1 MITLRILN
9 EGSRSME
16 SEKPSD
22 RASGNGGTGKRGS
35 RASGGAK
42 SGRASNRKERV
53 LQTRIP
59 EALDEEIKA
68 QARELGV
75 SVSNLVRNILRN
87 TLGLVGDVVEDTANL
102 TRRALGEE
110 PEARQPGAARP
121 MRGSSPAAPDPSP
134 VVGWQQITL
143 NVNAVC
149 AECNAILKK
158 GTDAAAAVGGDP
170 NAPTLICPSCLEEL
184 RKN

>member
-1 MITLRILN
+1 MA
-9 EGSRSME
+9 
-16 SEKPSD
+16 SEKSSD
-22 RASGNGGTGKRGS
+22 RACGNGDTGKRDS
-35 RASGGAK
+35 RASGGAE

-53 LQTRIP
+53 LHTRIP

-87 TLGLVGDVVEDTANL
+87 TLGLVGDVVDDTADL

-121 MRGSSPAAPDPSP
+121 MRGSSPAAPGSSP

-149 AECNAILKK
+149 AECNAILEK
-158 GTDAAAAVGGDP
+158 GTDAAVAIGGNP
-170 NAPTLICPSCLEEL
+170 TAPTLICPSCLEKL
-184 RKN
+184 RKNRTER

>member
-1 MITLRILN
+1 MP
-9 EGSRSME
+9 
-16 SEKPSD
+16 SEKPSEHT
-22 RASGNGGTGKRGS
+22 SGSGDTGERDS
-35 RASGGAK
+35 RATGGAE
-42 SGRASNRKERV
+42 SGRASDRKERV
-53 LQTRIP
+53 LHTRIP
-59 EALDEEIKA
+59 EALDEEIRA

-110 PEARQPGAARP
+110 PKARQPGAARP
-121 MRGSSPAAPDPSP
+121 MRGSSPEAPGPSP
-134 VVGWQQITL
+134 VVGWQRITL

-149 AECNAILKK
+149 AECNAILEK
-158 GTDAAAAVGGDP
+158 GTDAAAGVGGDP
-170 NAPTLICPSCLEEL
+170 TTPTLICPSCLEKL

>member
-1 MITLRILN
+1 M
-9 EGSRSME
+9 
-16 SEKPSD
+16 PSD
-22 RASGNGGTGKRGS
+22 KSSERVHEDGDSGERDS
-35 RASGGAK
+35 RASGGAE
-42 SGRASNRKERV
+42 SGRASDRKERV
-53 LQTRIP
+53 LHTRIP

-110 PEARQPGAARP
+110 PEPGQPGAARP
-121 MRGSSPAAPDPSP
+121 MRGSSPAAPGPSP

-149 AECNAILKK
+149 AECNAILEK
-158 GTDAAAAVGGDP
+158 GTDAAAGVGGNP
-170 NAPTLICPSCLEEL
+170 TAPTVICPSCLEKL
-184 RKN
+184 RKI

>member
-1 MITLRILN
+1 MP
-9 EGSRSME
+9 
-16 SEKPSD
+16 SEKSSEPD
-22 RASGNGGTGKRGS
+22 HENGDSGERGS
-35 RASGGAK
+35 RASVGAE

-53 LQTRIP
+53 LHTRIP
-59 EALDEEIKA
+59 EALDEEIRA

-110 PEARQPGAARP
+110 PEARRPGAARS
-121 MRGSSPAAPDPSP
+121 MRGLSPAAPGPSP

-149 AECNAILKK
+149 AECNAILEK
-158 GTDAAAAVGGDP
+158 GADAAASVGGNP
-170 NAPTLICPSCLEEL
+170 TAPTLICPSCLEQL
-184 RKN
+184 RKS

>member
-1 MITLRILN
+1 M
-9 EGSRSME
+9 
-16 SEKPSD
+16 
-22 RASGNGGTGKRGS
+22 ASGKASDHARGNGDTGERDS
-35 RASGGAK
+35 RASGGAE
-42 SGRASNRKERV
+42 SRRASGRKERV
-53 LQTRIP
+53 IHTRIP

-121 MRGSSPAAPDPSP
+121 RRGSSRAAPDPSP
-134 VVGWQQITL
+134 VVGWQHITL

-149 AECNAILKK
+149 AECNAILEK

-170 NAPTLICPSCLEEL
+170 TAPTLICPSCLEKR

>member
-1 MITLRILN
+1 MQS
-9 EGSRSME
+9 EE
-16 SEKPSD
+16 SSH
-22 RASGNGGTGKRGS
+22 RARGNGDAGKRGS
-35 RASGGAK
+35 QASAG
-42 SGRASNRKERV
+42 SESERPSSRKDRV
-53 LQTRIP
+53 LHTRIP

-87 TLGLVGDVVEDTANL
+87 TIGLVGDVVEDTADL

-110 PEARQPGAARP
+110 PEGRELGAARP
-121 MRGSSPAAPDPSP
+121 MRGSSPPASGPSP

-149 AECNAILKK
+149 AECNAILEK

-170 NAPTLICPSCLEEL
+170 TAPTVICPSCLEEV
-184 RKN
+184 RKK

>member
-1 MITLRILN
+1 MQS
-9 EGSRSME
+9 ERS
-16 SEKPSD
+16 SD
-22 RASGNGGTGKRGS
+22 RARGNGGRGKRGS
-35 RASGGAK
+35 PASGGAE

-53 LQTRIP
+53 IHTRIP

-87 TLGLVGDVVEDTANL
+87 TLGLVGDVVEDTANI

-110 PEARQPGAARP
+110 PEARQSGAAKP
-121 MRGSSPAAPDPSP
+121 MRGSSPAAPGPSP

-149 AECNAILKK
+149 TECNAILEK
-158 GTDAAAAVGGDP
+158 GTDAAVAVGGDP
-170 NAPTLICPSCLEEL
+170 TAPTLICPSCLEKL
-184 RKN
+184 RKNRTAR

>member
-1 MITLRILN
+1 MQ
-9 EGSRSME
+9 SQE
-16 SEKPSD
+16 SND
-22 RASGNGGTGKRGS
+22 RGSGNGDKGQRGS
-35 RASGGAK
+35 RASAGSESA
-42 SGRASNRKERV
+42 RASSRKARV
-53 LQTRIP
+53 LHTRIP

-87 TLGLVGDVVEDTANL
+87 TIGLVGDVVEDTADI

-110 PEARQPGAARP
+110 PEARGPGAARP
-121 MRGSSPAAPDPSP
+121 VRGSSAPAPGPSP

-143 NVNAVC
+143 NLNAVC
-149 AECNAILKK
+149 AECNAILEK

-170 NAPTLICPSCLEEL
+170 TAPTVICPSCLEEL
-184 RKN
+184 RKK